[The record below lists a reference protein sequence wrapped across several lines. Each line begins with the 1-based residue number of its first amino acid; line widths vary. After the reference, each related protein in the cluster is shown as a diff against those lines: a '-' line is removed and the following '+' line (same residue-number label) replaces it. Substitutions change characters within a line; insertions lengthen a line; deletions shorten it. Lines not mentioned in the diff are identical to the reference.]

1 MAISV
6 RSDQLSKQA
15 SKGGNETFHFI
26 HILIYPEKID
36 CGGLS
41 PAMRCQGIGPRNQQ
55 MAGFLDT
62 IFAVFFENFY
72 SA

>member
-26 HILIYPEKID
+26 HILIYADKID
-36 CGGLS
+36 SGGLS
-41 PAMRCQGIGPRNQQ
+41 PA
-55 MAGFLDT
+55 LDAKEEVQET
-62 IFAVFFENFY
+62 HKWPV
-72 SA
+72 S